1 VNWLFS
7 YQGSGSNYLRYC
19 IEFLSKRPTQGPL
32 RLIPHDQE
40 YILMRSHL
48 VVDLPN
54 TEKVVILI
62 RNPFELIFRE
72 NIYSGTEK
80 KLIDNI
86 HTVCGRYQSFLKNF
100 PNAKIFYYE
109 EIINDFNKIKELI
122 EFYDIPLRESL
133 IEFEHNLDYHR
144 INSYKLGNEFYSD
157 KSNLFYSKNIS
168 GEEYYTLQ
176 NIILTYPKDLIE
188 LLLHY
193 FR

>member
-1 VNWLFS
+1 
-7 YQGSGSNYLRYC
+7 
-19 IEFLSKRPTQGPL
+19 
-32 RLIPHDQE
+32 
-40 YILMRSHL
+40 MRSHYAFEL
-48 VVDLPN
+48 SKN
-54 TEKVVILI
+54 EKVVILI

-72 NIYSGTEK
+72 NVLNNTK
-80 KLIDNI
+80 KELIDNM

-168 GEEYYTLQ
+168 EEEYYILQ

-188 LLLHY
+188 LLSHY